1 MCGNKPSLDPSASF
15 HRFPK
20 DARRRAGWIRVFGI
34 AEEQLRDHSCVCCRH
49 FPEGDSKKDP
59 LMTIGKRFAS
69 PIKGMLPRAKRA
81 KAREATKLE
90 AEQSSPQTPSS
101 SLSSSSVRQHDEGLS
116 EYGEGT
122 DASSSSQMQSR
133 ESPSDS
139 TGVLLNTALLARI
152 EYLEAENDRLK
163 ASLSKPQYFRI
174 EQVQH
179 DDHLFPFYTGF
190 TSFAILLEFLGPFVH
205 KLNYWGSR
213 EKPHQRLY
221 SRKLDP
227 KNQLFLLLV
236 KLRRSLKVEDL

>member
-1 MCGNKPSLDPSASF
+1 MPGDTCIVCGNKPSLDPSASF

-101 SLSSSSVRQHDEGLS
+101 SLSSS
-116 EYGEGT
+116 
-122 DASSSSQMQSR
+122 
-133 ESPSDS
+133 
-139 TGVLLNTALLARI
+139 
-152 EYLEAENDRLK
+152 
-163 ASLSKPQYFRI
+163 
-174 EQVQH
+174 
-179 DDHLFPFYTGF
+179 
-190 TSFAILLEFLGPFVH
+190 
-205 KLNYWGSR
+205 
-213 EKPHQRLY
+213 
-221 SRKLDP
+221 
-227 KNQLFLLLV
+227 
-236 KLRRSLKVEDL
+236 